1 MFNTDSIVYEELGDN
16 EDNSKRYR
24 IKINYLQHYFI
35 LRSNSIYPIIK

>member
-24 IKINYLQHYFI
+24 IKIKRY
-35 LRSNSIYPIIK
+35 